1 MKTTSLPHPSAVARR
16 PPSVLDESPR
26 SQRSSPMYRW
36 RLRTRR
42 RSTMVLHLLSN
53 PRLLPRKP
61 KHLQRA
67 RLQLLSRKTRRT
79 TRKKAHWTLPR
90 PLKPNQ
96 HRSQQP
102 HRRRRRN
109 ARDRAH
115 VSSFISSRSSTSK
128 AMRGSRSSVH
138 STRCVARLISISTKL
153 IHRLVVLCH
162 RRPQWLWQVEHDRR
176 SPLRLRLPRHQDA
189 PGQAL
194 RAHPQLRPPPRPR

>member
-1 MKTTSLPHPSAVARR
+1 MKTTSPQPQSVVARR
-16 PPSVLDESPR
+16 PPSVLNESSR

-42 RSTMVLHLLSN
+42 RLTMVLHLLSN
-53 PRLLPRKP
+53 ARLLPRKP

-67 RLQLLSRKTRRT
+67 LLQLLCRTTRPT
-79 TRKKAHWTLPR
+79 TRKKAHWMLPH
-90 PLKPNQ
+90 PLKLSQ
-96 HRSQQP
+96 HRSRQS
-102 HRRRRRN
+102 RRRRRKN
-109 ARDRAH
+109 ARGRAH
-115 VSSFISSRSSTSK
+115 VSSFTSSRSSTSR
-128 AMRGSRSSVH
+128 AMRGSKSSVL

-194 RAHPQLRPPPRPR
+194 RAHP